1 MKDITFILLAAGN
14 STRFGLEVKKQWI
27 RVGDTPLWQFVANK
41 FKPYFKDIIIVSNAN
56 DLEYMRSFDDGFK
69 FVEGGSQREISL
81 KNALSL
87 VDTKWVLVSDAARAG
102 ISFEMIERLI
112 LNKDK
117 FDCVSPYLEVVDTAY
132 LGDDLINRHDIKLIQ
147 TPQVSR
153 TSLLKKALMSGEN
166 DAKFSDAKFSDDS
179 SAVKS
184 VGGKL
189 GFVKGDEKAF
199 KITFKSDLKKA
210 LNEYKILKPP
220 SKDFFV
226 GNGFDTHKFTNG
238 NGIMLCGIKVPC
250 EYDFIA
256 HSDGDVALHAL
267 SDALLGACGLGDIG
281 ELYPDNDEK
290 FKDISS
296 VILLK
301 DILKKIKSYGYE
313 VVNADIAIIAQSPKL
328 GSFKKDMQKKV
339 SEILAINRVNI
350 KATTTEKLGF
360 IGRNEGVS
368 VMASVM
374 VKYFDWT
381 KA

>member
-1 MKDITFILLAAGN
+1 MISLILLAAGG
-14 STRFGLEVKKQWI
+14 STRFNLGVKKQWI
-27 RVGDTPLWQFVANK
+27 RIGHEPLWQHVANK
-41 FKPYFKDIIIVSNAN
+41 FKSYFDDIIIVSNKD
-56 DLEYMRSFDDGFK
+56 DLEYMKSFDDGFK
-69 FVEGGSQREISL
+69 FVEGGNERQVSL
-81 KNALSL
+81 KNALNL
-87 VDTKWVLVSDAARAG
+87 VNSEWVLVSDVARAG
-102 ISFEMIERLI
+102 VSIDMVEKIISK
-112 LNKDK
+112 KDEG
-117 FDCVSPYLEVVDTAY
+117 FDCISPYLEVVDTAY
-132 LGDDLINRHDIKLIQ
+132 LDTNLIDRKKIKLIQ
-147 TPQVSR
+147 TPQLSK
-153 TSLLKKALMSGEN
+153 TNLLKKALLKDEI
-166 DAKFSDAKFSDDS
+166 FTDDS
-179 SAVKS
+179 AAIKS

-189 GFVKGDEKAF
+189 GFVKGDEKAL
-199 KITFKSDLKKA
+199 KITYKDDLKK
-210 LNEYKILKPP
+210 ICLKAPAN
-220 SKDFFV
+220 DFFV
-226 GNGFDTHKFTNG
+226 GNGFDVHKFTNG

-313 VVNADIAIIAQSPKL
+313 VVNTDITIIAQSPKL

-339 SEILAINRVNI
+339 SEILGINRVNI

-360 IGRNEGVS
+360 IGRSEGIS